1 MQLHLARYQNKI
13 CIVRDCYPNSQPIAT
28 ASRQQAHF
36 CTKTELHQPDQA
48 ADLIHVRIGNFLR
61 CVIQLS
67 WLSDVFLFLY
77 VVLVDVSIT
86 KIWVS

>member
-1 MQLHLARYQNKI
+1 
-13 CIVRDCYPNSQPIAT
+13 
-28 ASRQQAHF
+28 
-36 CTKTELHQPDQA
+36 LHQPDQA

-67 WLSDVFLFLY
+67 WLSDIFLFLY
-77 VVLVDVSIT
+77 VVLVDVPIT

>member
-13 CIVRDCYPNSQPIAT
+13 CIARDCYLNSQPIAT
-28 ASRQQAHF
+28 ASHQQAHF
-36 CTKTELHQPDQA
+36 CTKTELHQPVQA
-48 ADLIHVRIGNFLR
+48 ADLIHVRIENFLR

-67 WLSDVFLFLY
+67 WLSDIFLFLY
-77 VVLVDVSIT
+77 VVLVDVPIT